1 MILQRRNSAVVL
13 LLLMLFSMPGCT
25 KTEAPPPV
33 VPKPQMTEQEVARKM
48 QQIRLDKYKEKF
60 GSIQGAIRNYPERY
74 DEWILHLEDMIYA
87 AEGTAYAVKAQK
99 RLDEQIYW

>member
-33 VPKPQMTEQEVARKM
+33 VPKPQMTEQEIARKM
-48 QQIRLDKYKEKF
+48 QQIPAR
-60 GSIQGAIRNYPERY
+60 
-74 DEWILHLEDMIYA
+74 
-87 AEGTAYAVKAQK
+87 
-99 RLDEQIYW
+99 